1 MSEIKHLGVDTCWDL
16 LRSAHVGRLAVIV
29 AERPEIF
36 PVNHVVDR
44 GTIIFR
50 TADGTKLVG
59 ALGGVPVAFEID
71 GYDEAASE
79 AWSVVVKGHAGEIR
93 QLHDVIDTVDLP
105 LEPWQGGPKHRFIR
119 IEPDEVSG
127 RRFAVSDP
135 AGWQTLLSQAPR
147 APHE

>member
-16 LRSAHVGRLAVIV
+16 LRSVQVGRLAVIV
-29 AERPEIF
+29 GERPEIF

-50 TADGTKLVG
+50 TADGTKLAG
-59 ALGGVPVAFEID
+59 ALGGAPVAFEVD
-71 GYDEAASE
+71 GYDEDAGE
-79 AWSVVVKGHAGEIR
+79 AWSVVAKGQAEEIR
-93 QLHDVIDTVDLP
+93 QLHDVMDTVDLP
-105 LEPWQGGPKHRFIR
+105 LEPWHGEPKHRFIR
-119 IEPDEVSG
+119 IEPEEVSG

-135 AGWQTLLSQAPR
+135 AGWESLLRRAPR